1 MANSKISSNIKKLRT
16 EKGYSL
22 EKVARLAD
30 LSLNTVMRVESGV
43 NKNPTIETKPP
54 LGRLLLKSNKPS
66 VPNNTTTRNFTG
78 SDASIKLTCRISQ
91 HFLLDRFTRIK
102 ACHIVVRQR
111 TT

>member
-43 NKNPTIETKPP
+43 NKNPTIETLTKIAKA
-54 LGRLLLKSNKPS
+54 LNVGVDDL
-66 VPNNTTTRNFTG
+66 
-78 SDASIKLTCRISQ
+78 IK
-91 HFLLDRFTRIK
+91 
-102 ACHIVVRQR
+102 
-111 TT
+111 